1 MNHRQGSSDE
11 VALLVADFGLLD
23 SQLSEMCDAVDSGNA
38 ALIDE
43 DNLDRLAVEVPDLR
57 SRLGIG

>member
-1 MNHRQGSSDE
+1 MKCRQGSSDE

-23 SQLSEMCDAVDSGNA
+23 RQLSEMCDSVDSGNA

-43 DNLDRLAVEVPDLR
+43 DDLDRLAVEVPDLR